1 MNLYNHIKF
10 QLKGLLTGKQKSLFD
25 TYGMLHFKNFM
36 SRETVQSLGSELD
49 KNEAGDL
56 AIYDRNLS
64 NRKGQSVL
72 RQEQT
77 ERRNL
82 KAPHFAGQNRTK
94 QSRTREPFY
103 HKLAQIKIF
112 SLSNT
117 HTSVYID

>member
-36 SRETVQSLGSELD
+36 SRETVLFFASELD
-49 KNEAGDL
+49 NIEAGDL
-56 AIYDRNLS
+56 TIYRSNLS
-64 NRKGQSVL
+64 NRKDQSVP

-77 ERRNL
+77 ERRKL

-94 QSRTREPFY
+94 RQRTRARFY

-112 SLSNT
+112 SLSYT